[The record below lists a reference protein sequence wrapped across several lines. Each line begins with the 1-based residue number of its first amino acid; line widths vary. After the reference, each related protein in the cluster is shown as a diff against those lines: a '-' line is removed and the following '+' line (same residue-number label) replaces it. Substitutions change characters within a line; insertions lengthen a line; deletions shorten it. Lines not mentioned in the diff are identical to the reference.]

1 MRYRPFGR
9 SGLALS
15 TLGLHLPAQ
24 MPTKGPASA
33 EKLITT
39 ALENGINTYHFESAD
54 PKVLR
59 AAADI
64 FSVIERRL
72 LFISLGACEPSGLS
86 DGMTYELA
94 PLKERLRGAIKDS
107 GLMWIDMV
115 MFDRADTTTLPD
127 DSYGFVKTLQRS
139 KMLRFIGARTDT
151 AGMADLIAGRRFDAI
166 RTSFDI
172 DSTWDKRRQI
182 DSAVAHEMS
191 VFAEDVFPLAYRKA
205 ADLIPAEARRGWFG
219 LKRAHNP
226 LAGAGTYAFLHQTPD
241 WTPEELCLGYALSQP
256 SFASIYITAD
266 SAEHLEALAQVPER
280 HMPPSVPAQIEMAR
294 FTGHAPKQVQKSA
307 KR

>member
-1 MRYRPFGR
+1 MRYRQFGR

-24 MPTKGPASA
+24 MPAKGPASA
-33 EKLITT
+33 EKLITA

-54 PKVLR
+54 PKTLR
-59 AAADI
+59 AAAEI

-72 LFISLGACEPSGLS
+72 LFISVSACEPDALS

-107 GLMWIDMV
+107 GLMWLDLV
-115 MFDRADTTTLPD
+115 MFDRAATTTLPD
-127 DSYGFVKTLQRS
+127 DSYDFVKALQRS
-139 KMLRFIGARTDT
+139 KMLRFISARTDT
-151 AGMADLIAGRRFDAI
+151 AGMGDIIASRRFDAI

-182 DSAVAHEMS
+182 DSAVFHEMA
-191 VFAEDVFPLAYRKA
+191 VFAEDVFPTSYRKA

-219 LKRAHNP
+219 LKKAHNP

-241 WTPEELCLGYALSQP
+241 WTPEELCLAYALSQP
-256 SFASIYITAD
+256 SFSSIYLTAD
-266 SAEHLEALAQVPER
+266 TAEHVEALAQVPER

-294 FTGHAPKQVQKSA
+294 FTGHAPKSAQKA
-307 KR
+307 GKH